1 MVWVW
6 AGCAV
11 FEIMVGQWSISRH
24 WDHVID
30 HFAMWSDKM
39 TSRKRASWSVS
50 ETSSSDGA
58 GQPLKGGC
66 IWAKASTNM
75 WIP

>member
-6 AGCAV
+6 VGCAV
-11 FEIMVGQWSISRH
+11 FEIMVGQWSISGR

-30 HFAMWSDKM
+30 HFAMWLDKM

-66 IWAKASTNM
+66 YWAKASTNM
-75 WIP
+75 WMP